1 MSRLMLLLLT
11 LHSPLASAFEKTVM
25 ETVDLRHR
33 SAEEIQPLIVP
44 LMEPGEVAL
53 SSGGTLI
60 LRATPRRLEEI
71 KALIAQLDTQLRN
84 LVITVLQ
91 GENISAAE
99 LNAAARL
106 RINGRTDNG
115 SIRTR
120 IQGGMTQIETNRT
133 DRHSQTIRTL
143 EGRPALIHVGQ
154 LHPIRERHIYP
165 APYPSIFDSTVLI
178 EATTGFEVVPRL
190 AGDEVILEVAPWST
204 SLQPHGTI
212 RTQSAA
218 TVIRTG
224 IGLWTEIGSSR
235 QSSTENRSGI
245 MARGYREQYGNLRI
259 LIKVDLAN

>member
-1 MSRLMLLLLT
+1 MSRLILLLLI
-11 LHSPLASAFEKTVM
+11 LHSHLASAYEKTVM
-25 ETVDLRHR
+25 ETIDLRHR
-33 SAEEIQPLIVP
+33 SAEEIQPLIVQ

-71 KALIAQLDTQLRN
+71 KVLIAQLDTQLRN

-91 GENISAAE
+91 GGNISAAE

-106 RINGRTDNG
+106 RIGGRTDTG
-115 SIRTR
+115 STWTR
-120 IQGGMTQIETNRT
+120 IQGGLTQTETNRT

-154 LHPIRERHIYP
+154 LQPIREKHIYP
-165 APYPSIFDSTVLI
+165 GPYPAIVDSTVLI
-178 EATTGFEVVPRL
+178 EATTGFEVIPRL
-190 AGDEVILEVAPWST
+190 AGDDVILEVAPWSA
-204 SLQPHGTI
+204 SLQPRGTI

-235 QSSTENRSGI
+235 QSSTEYRSGI
-245 MARGYREQYGNLRI
+245 MARGYREQYGDLRI
-259 LIKVDLAN
+259 LIKVDLAD